1 MAAPD
6 VDALDD
12 ALNAAMLAD
21 PDGGPWEYVLASA
34 LDVYTSMQRDDEDH
48 EAARLL
54 VASILEEYRAAM
66 QRRTEEGTI

>member
-12 ALNAAMLAD
+12 SLNAAMLAD

-34 LDVYTSMQRDDEDH
+34 LDVYLSMERDDEDYGVTG
-48 EAARLL
+48 LL
-54 VASILEEYRAAM
+54 VQSILEEYRAAM
-66 QRRTEEGTI
+66 QRRTEEGGV